1 MIKTSNYL
9 TRSLYLFDHNNQ
21 MKTFQW
27 LHEAVSTVYR
37 FHNHK
42 LFSNFENLCK
52 PVIRPEGRL
61 WSVDANGSC
70 GGEEVEVEQPRG
82 RVDVALV
89 LLQLRAR
96 IFVFQFLT
104 KTSQIIFAHL
114 SWNYEKFLMLFQM
127 LSLLQALEMNYS
139 KLVTKFFPFFLGSLK
154 S

>member
-1 MIKTSNYL
+1 
-9 TRSLYLFDHNNQ
+9 
-21 MKTFQW
+21 
-27 LHEAVSTVYR
+27 
-37 FHNHK
+37 
-42 LFSNFENLCK
+42 
-52 PVIRPEGRL
+52 
-61 WSVDANGSC
+61 
-70 GGEEVEVEQPRG
+70 VEQPRG

-127 LSLLQALEMNYS
+127 LSLLQALEMNFS